1 MSKPLGS
8 ETYFFRVQASRRGYS
23 KSFAKTKPP
32 SVLPIHLIGR
42 ISTWV
47 TNSKPSKET
56 RPNTFLLAQRNKS
69 GQRMLA
75 KEHQI
80 CHFKWQM
87 DNIHGDQKRPR
98 APSLSLQVTNQEL
111 PKGTKPNVY
120 QVAQRKK
127 SGLRWSKNTKFVT
140 SSDRWT
146 TSMETRRGQGL
157 RVCHFKWQIWKNNK
171 PHHEMLQTM
180 RYFNLTKSLI
190 QFSLSRRH
198 LTQND
203 VKGLQKNPIEVFFK
217 IIVSSLCHNDLTTLH
232 QSKLRFCRVQ
242 VKILLPSTLVSL
254 S

>member
-8 ETYFFRVQASRRGYS
+8 ETYFFRVQPSRRGYS

-32 SVLPIHLIGR
+32 SVLPIHLLGR

-87 DNIHGDQKRPR
+87 DNIHEDQKRPR
-98 APSLSLQVTNQEL
+98 APNLSLQVTNPEL

-120 QVAQRKK
+120 QVRNAKSLDCVGQRTPNL
-127 SGLRWSKNTKFVT
+127 SLQVTDGQQPWRPEEAEGSEFVT
-140 SSDRWT
+140 SSDKSGKIT
-146 TSMETRRGQGL
+146 
-157 RVCHFKWQIWKNNK
+157 
-171 PHHEMLQTM
+171 
-180 RYFNLTKSLI
+180 NLTTKCFRQCDI
-190 QFSLSRRH
+190 
-198 LTQND
+198 
-203 VKGLQKNPIEVFFK
+203 
-217 IIVSSLCHNDLTTLH
+217 
-232 QSKLRFCRVQ
+232 
-242 VKILLPSTLVSL
+242 ST
-254 S
+254 